1 MKTKRMPDAKELPVY
16 PIRTVAHVTGVDAR
30 RIRSW
35 EMQYGLLRPAR
46 TRGGHRLFS
55 QRDVETISRIKQLVD
70 EEGVQLQGVY
80 LLLEAERANPDDDAD
95 RERAGHLLRG

>member
-1 MKTKRMPDAKELPVY
+1 MKTKRMPDARDLPVY
-16 PIRTVAHVTGVDAR
+16 PIRTAAQLTGVDAR

-55 QRDVETISRIKQLVD
+55 QRDVETIKRIKHLVD
-70 EEGVQLQGVY
+70 DEGVQLQSVL
-80 LLLEAERANPDDDAD
+80 LLLEVERATDQTSDGD
-95 RERAGHLLRG
+95 RSTHSGG